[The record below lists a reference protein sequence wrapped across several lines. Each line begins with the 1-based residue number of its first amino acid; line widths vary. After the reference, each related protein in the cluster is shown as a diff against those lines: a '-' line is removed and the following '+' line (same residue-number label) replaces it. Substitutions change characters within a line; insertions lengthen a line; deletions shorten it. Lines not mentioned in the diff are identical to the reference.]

1 MKICIIE
8 GPLLDKVGTREPS
21 VYGSF
26 TRDDLVRTTLEKAG
40 QLSVS
45 IEFMNSYLEGELAGL
60 IAGCKCDG
68 MVLNPGAYTHTSV
81 LIRDAALCSGIPF
94 VEAHLTNIFGREDFR
109 HRSFLSDIA
118 SAFICGLGIYTYASA
133 VEALYLIL
141 KNYENRSSKT

>member
-109 HRSFLSDIA
+109 HRSFLRRHRFRFYLRARDI
-118 SAFICGLGIYTYASA
+118 
-133 VEALYLIL
+133 YLCFCSRGTIFNFKKL
-141 KNYENRSSKT
+141 